1 MHPMSRSWWRSSVAV
16 AVLLSIA
23 SVLLALPATVHAQ
36 KSFKFAAIVPLSG
49 PAAAFGLGVQRGMEL
64 AAEDVGVFTV
74 AGEKYRMEV
83 VAYDTA
89 YAPDKTVAAMNRAVY
104 NDSVKYGIIIGAGVH
119 PPILPIIRETGFFD
133 FAFAAA
139 GRQVTNPEN
148 PTVFR
153 NMASSDQLYQTY
165 LTHVIEKL
173 SLKRVAFL
181 GPNDELGKNDA
192 KAVKAE
198 VEKVKGK
205 GVSFVAEEYY
215 ERGSKDFGPALLRI
229 MAQKPDLIETDGSPT
244 GSIALIAKQARELGF
259 QGYFLNSTA
268 VLEAKA
274 ISDIAGKAGDN
285 IIATR
290 IWASPPTKLYA
301 ELAERHQKKWGEAP
315 PGTMWEAYGA
325 ARWAVDVISKT
336 GTFDTKKV
344 AEALANSTYPG
355 HPFGQA
361 SWGGQKNY
369 GIKRQIVIPIP
380 AAILKNGKWEP
391 FDVRPGTFE

>member
-1 MHPMSRSWWRSSVAV
+1 
-16 AVLLSIA
+16 
-23 SVLLALPATVHAQ
+23 
-36 KSFKFAAIVPLSG
+36 
-49 PAAAFGLGVQRGMEL
+49 
-64 AAEDVGVFTV
+64 
-74 AGEKYRMEV
+74 MEV

-104 NDSVKYGIIIGAGVH
+104 NDNVKYGIIIGAGVH

-165 LTHVIEKL
+165 LTHVIDKL

-192 KAVKAE
+192 KAVRAE

-215 ERGSKDFGPALLRI
+215 ERGAKDFGPALLRI
-229 MAQKPDLIETDGSPT
+229 MTQKPDLIETDGSPT

-290 IWASPPTKLYA
+290 IWANPPTKLYA

-325 ARWAVDVISKT
+325 ARWAVEVIGKI

-344 AEALANSTYPG
+344 AEALQNSTYPN